1 MAEGHCRRSLLSRF
15 VCVCLGYVT
24 QGGAGGALVGCYEP
38 TCQMLLFPH
47 TPFLPHPSSP
57 HIPPFLPTLLPYIP
71 HIQCCPSP
79 PCTIQAGARHP
90 LAARALPLLP
100 PACPPSSPT
109 PHCPSLQRTLLRMPA
124 PSSNRCRPNRR
135 KSRCLPARAARAD
148 GRRTGARA
156 ARARRALRHGPGWL
170 DRVGN
175 GVVRPNCTRQEKGYL
190 EKVFAEAG

>member
-1 MAEGHCRRSLLSRF
+1 LTTNITR
-15 VCVCLGYVT
+15 
-24 QGGAGGALVGCYEP
+24 LVFTVP
-38 TCQMLLFPH
+38 TMEC
-47 TPFLPHPSSP
+47 TPSPLAPPTNDESSP
-57 HIPPFLPTLLPYIP
+57 SFFPTYPTFSAAPLHPAPRLE
-71 HIQCCPSP
+71 
-79 PCTIQAGARHP
+79 TRHP

-109 PHCPSLQRTLLRMPA
+109 PHCPSLQHTLLRMPA

-135 KSRCLPARAARAD
+135 KNRCLPARAARAD

-175 GVVRPNCTRQEKGYL
+175 GVVRPNCTRQGKGI
-190 EKVFAEAG
+190 